1 MGFMGGFLVSWN
13 HHQNTL
19 KSDLKIVFSSFF
31 SEFAGWWL
39 RFQLPTGLYNTY
51 SKPNTKQKKT
61 KFPYGKCPAM
71 FWIMAFSERSPPTR
85 NIPSSPLQVDAS
97 LPPKG
102 AFLGPF
108 DNSSSPAWRS
118 HYFFC
123 LPHCFFLWKWGGVFE
138 NLQLRP
144 HFWNPYFWSHGMEL
158 IRLIFTIWE
167 NNGANTILKKIHF
180 ISPKNPCGK
189 NKQPELKP

>member
-1 MGFMGGFLVSWN
+1 MEVMGFMGGFLVSWN

-31 SEFAGWWL
+31 F
-39 RFQLPTGLYNTY
+39 RNLPGDDLGFSYPPDYVTHIANQT
-51 SKPNTKQKKT
+51 PNKKNKIS

-97 LPPKG
+97 LLPKG

-118 HYFFC
+118 RYFFFC
-123 LPHCFFLWKWGGVFE
+123 PSVYFVKMGGRFWK
-138 NLQLRP
+138 
-144 HFWNPYFWSHGMEL
+144 
-158 IRLIFTIWE
+158 
-167 NNGANTILKKIHF
+167 
-180 ISPKNPCGK
+180 SPTKAAF
-189 NKQPELKP
+189 LKPIFLEEFCKRSWFDSYLPYGKAMV